1 MTMRHAPLAAL
12 LLISLA
18 APSDAQTIAI
28 SGGRVLTMAGP
39 AIERGTVLIRD
50 GKIVAV
56 GADVRVPPNATI
68 VDAAGKTVMPGII
81 DAMSYY
87 GLEAADLNET
97 AEPITPELNVLDG
110 YTPTGREFEPGVTT
124 LRASDVLSGGITAQY
139 IAPAD
144 ATLIGGQGAVVKT
157 AAAAFAKLV
166 VRERAAIDFTLG
178 NVPTRTF
185 RGRQRSPSTRAMSVA
200 LIRQA
205 LVRAQEYR
213 RQWDDYAAKPD
224 SVRAKT
230 PPPGRQ
236 LGNEALVRLL
246 KREAPA
252 RIQANTASDI
262 RTAMRLAEEF
272 GFEMILDS
280 GSQAFEL
287 ASELAAKKIPVVL
300 GPVGHPFVSGDEVPD
315 RDEYPAPDERSAAR
329 LTAAGVSV
337 AIASF
342 ARTFGTLASGST
354 GRWLLQDATVAA
366 GYGLAE
372 DDVLRAITINPA
384 RILGVADRVGS
395 LEPGKD
401 ADVIILSGKP
411 TALRTWVDAAYV
423 DGVLVFERKK

>member
-1 MTMRHAPLAAL
+1 MRLALPAAL
-12 LLISLA
+12 LLVCLGTS
-18 APSDAQTIAI
+18 SDAQTIAI
-28 SGGRVLTMAGP
+28 RGGRVITMAGP
-39 AIERGTVLIRD
+39 AIVSGTVLMRD
-50 GKIVAV
+50 GKIIAV

-68 VDAAGKTVMPGII
+68 VDATGKTVMPGIV

-110 YTPTGREFEPGVTT
+110 YTPTGREFEPGVTA
-124 LRASDVLSGGITAQY
+124 LRASDVLSGGVTSQY

-157 AAAAFAKLV
+157 AAPTFAKLV
-166 VRERAAIDFTLG
+166 VREGAAIDFTLG
-178 NVPTRTF
+178 NAPTRTF

-213 RQWDDYAAKPD
+213 RQWEDYAAKPD

-230 PPPGRQ
+230 APPGRQ

-246 KREAPA
+246 NREAPA

-262 RTAMRLAEEF
+262 RTALRLAEEF
-272 GFEMILDS
+272 GFAMILDS
-280 GSQAFEL
+280 GSQAFEM
-287 ASELAAKKIPVVL
+287 ASELAARKIPVVL
-300 GPVGHPFVSGDEVPD
+300 GPVAHPFVSGDEVPD

-342 ARTFGTLASGST
+342 ARTFGSLASGST
-354 GRWLLQDATVAA
+354 GRWLLQDASIAA

-401 ADVIILSGKP
+401 ADVIILSGAP
-411 TALRTWVDAAYV
+411 TAIRTWVERVYV
-423 DGVLVFERKK
+423 AGELVFQRRN